1 MNKRPL
7 TTTIVTH
14 LLRGA
19 FFVALLVIGINMTR
33 FAQAQ
38 PQSNKRLQINSET
51 SRNGVRGPA
60 GAKTLVRVHDTAE
73 RTQIASPL
81 QNNSVTSPDA
91 PSGTICGVES
101 RAAHGQV
108 APNTNGG
115 TLNPVAF
122 INPTTV
128 NASGRVAFN
137 SQVDGSDRNQGVF
150 VADSDGT
157 ITAIAIGCGG
167 LGGGGDT
174 TSDCG
179 DASPIGGHFGGF
191 FFGTVFTP
199 DINDA
204 GDVLFFCDVNGGDS
218 RRALFLYQAASGQIV
233 KVAAVGDP
241 SPIGGTF
248 GAVGP
253 GSINSNGKVVFL
265 ASPVGDTINSNLFM
279 WDNGVVTKIAA
290 LGDPAPGGGTFSGLG
305 TESFGFQDGTSIPVG
320 PVPDINDSD
329 QIAFRAIVSGGIT
342 GRGIIVRTGQVDE
355 WYVKVPDPTPIGGT
369 YLDMQAA
376 AINNAGQIAFFA
388 DYHPTPET
396 INSGWFAGAPGNWRK
411 VVVFFDP
418 IDGGQC
424 LGLAFSR
431 NPMQTIDAAGNVVFW
446 ANLDSNGTSDR
457 LVLGLTD
464 GNLLIA
470 ARRGD
475 PTPIGGT
482 FGSMDAWP
490 AINGNIG
497 TVNVATPG
505 AQNGAL
511 SAHMAFNHCPSGTP
525 TPTPT
530 ATPTA
535 TPTTTP
541 TATPSTTP
549 TPTATPT
556 PSPTATPSV
565 TPRPNPTPR
574 PIPTPRPRPIPPG

>member
-1 MNKRPL
+1 MNKRLL
-7 TTTIVTH
+7 TTIGTH
-14 LLRGA
+14 SLRGA
-19 FFVALLVIGINMTR
+19 LFIVLLFVTINLIR
-33 FAQAQ
+33 IAQGQ
-38 PQSNKRLQINSET
+38 PPANDRILSNSEP
-51 SRNGVRGPA
+51 SSNRVRSVNGV
-60 GAKTLVRVHDTAE
+60 KTVVRVHDTVE
-73 RTQIASPL
+73 RPQTALPQQIYKG
-81 QNNSVTSPDA
+81 TGTRG

-115 TLNPVAF
+115 TLDPEAF

-128 NASGRVAFN
+128 NASGSIAFN
-137 SQVDGSDRNQGVF
+137 SLVDGSNRNQGVF

-157 ITAIAIGCGG
+157 IRAIAIGCG
-167 LGGGGDT
+167 LPGGNGDT
-174 TSDCG
+174 TSMCG
-179 DASPIGGHFGGF
+179 DVSPIGGHFGGF
-191 FFGTVFTP
+191 FFGTGFTP
-199 DINDA
+199 DMNDA
-204 GDVLFFCDVNGGDS
+204 GDVIFMCDVNGGDS

-233 KVAAVGDP
+233 KIAAVGDP

-253 GSINSNGKVVFL
+253 GSMNNNGKIVFL
-265 ASPVGDTINSNLFM
+265 ASPQGQTVNSNLFM
-279 WDNGVVTKIAA
+279 WDNGVVTKVAA

-305 TESFGFQDGTSIPVG
+305 VESFGYPDGTFIPFG
-320 PVPDINDSD
+320 PVPDINDSG

-342 GRGIIVRTGQVDE
+342 QRGIVVRTGQTDE

-369 YLDMQAA
+369 YFDMQAA
-376 AINNAGQIAFFA
+376 SINNSGQIAFFA
-388 DYHPTPET
+388 DYRPTPDT

-411 VVVFFDP
+411 VIVFFDP
-418 IDGGQC
+418 VDGGQC

-446 ANLDSNGTSDR
+446 TNLDSNGTSDR

-482 FGSMDAWP
+482 FGTMDAWP

-497 TVNVATPG
+497 TVNPATPG

-511 SAHMAFNHCPSGTP
+511 SAHMVFNHCPSGTP

-530 ATPTA
+530 PTA
-535 TPTTTP
+535 T
-541 TATPSTTP
+541 ATP

-556 PSPTATPSV
+556 ATPTV
-565 TPRPNPTPR
+565 TPVATPRPTPTPR
-574 PIPTPRPRPIPPG
+574 VRPTPPQRP

>member
-1 MNKRPL
+1 MNKRLLTTIETHVVRGISFVVLFFIAINLVRLVQGEPL
-7 TTTIVTH
+7 T
-14 LLRGA
+14 
-19 FFVALLVIGINMTR
+19 
-33 FAQAQ
+33 
-38 PQSNKRLQINSET
+38 SNVSQINSA
-51 SRNGVRGPA
+51 RGANGPRTVVRI
-60 GAKTLVRVHDTAE
+60 HDTAQ
-73 RTQIASPL
+73 RPQIISS
-81 QNNSVTSPDA
+81 QQSHIVTSSRS

-101 RAAHGQV
+101 RAAHGQI

-128 NASGRVAFN
+128 NVSGRIAFN
-137 SQVDGSDRNQGVF
+137 SQVAGSDRNQGVF

-157 ITAIAIGCGG
+157 ISAIAIGCGG
-167 LGGGGDT
+167 LGGNGDT
-174 TSDCG
+174 TSMCG

-204 GDVLFFCDVNGGDS
+204 GDVLFFCDVNGGSS
-218 RRALFLYQAASGQIV
+218 RRALFLYRGASGKIV

-253 GSINSNGKVVFL
+253 GSLNNNGKVVFL
-265 ASPVGDTINSNLFM
+265 ASQIGENFDSNLFM
-279 WDNGVVTKIAA
+279 WDNGVVTKVAA
-290 LGDPAPGGGTFSGLG
+290 IGDPAPGGGTFSALG
-305 TESFGFQDGTSIPVG
+305 TESFGFQDGTFIPVG
-320 PVPDINDSD
+320 PVPDINDLD
-329 QIAFRAIVSGGIT
+329 QITFRAIVSGGIT
-342 GRGIIVRTGQVDE
+342 ERGIIVRTGQLEE

-376 AINNAGQIAFFA
+376 SINNAGQIAFFA
-388 DYHPTPET
+388 DYRTTPET
-396 INSGWFAGAPGNWRK
+396 INSGWFAGSPGNWRK

-446 ANLDSNGTSDR
+446 ANLDSNGTADR
-457 LVLGLTD
+457 LVFGLTD

-490 AINGNIG
+490 AVDGNIG
-497 TVNVATPG
+497 PLNVATPG

-530 ATPTA
+530 PTPSSTPTA
-535 TPTTTP
+535 T
-541 TATPSTTP
+541 ASP
-549 TPTATPT
+549 TPRATPT
-556 PSPTATPSV
+556 PRA
-565 TPRPNPTPR
+565 R
-574 PIPTPRPRPIPPG
+574 PTPRPRPTA

>member
-1 MNKRPL
+1 MNKPL
-7 TTTIVTH
+7 LTTIVTH
-14 LLRGA
+14 LVRGA
-19 FFVALLVIGINMTR
+19 FFLALLFSAVSMIRLAQGQ
-33 FAQAQ
+33 QAQ
-38 PQSNKRLQINSET
+38 SSKRFQTNSET
-51 SRNGVRGPA
+51 SRNSLGTA
-60 GAKTLVRVHDTAE
+60 KGAKTIVRVHDTAE
-73 RTQIASPL
+73 RPKIASAQL
-81 QNNSVTSPDA
+81 NYSVTSTRA
-91 PSGTICGVES
+91 PSGTICGVQS
-101 RAAHGQV
+101 RAAHGQI

-115 TLNPVAF
+115 TLNPAAF
-122 INPTTV
+122 FNPTTV
-128 NASGRVAFN
+128 NASGRIAFN
-137 SQVDGSDRNQGVF
+137 SQVNNSARNQGVF

-157 ITAIAIGCGG
+157 ISAIAIGCGG
-167 LGGGGDT
+167 LGGSGDT
-174 TSDCG
+174 TSMCG
-179 DASPIGGHFGGF
+179 DVSPIGGHFGGF

-204 GDVLFFCDVNGGDS
+204 GDVLFFCDVNGGSS
-218 RRALFLYQAASGQIV
+218 RRALFLYRVASGEIV

-253 GSINSNGKVVFL
+253 GSLNNNGKVVFL
-265 ASPVGDTINSNLFM
+265 ASPVGQTVNSNLFM
-279 WDNGVVTKIAA
+279 WDNGVVTKVAA
-290 LGDPAPGGGTFSGLG
+290 IGDPAPGGGTFSGLG

-329 QIAFRAIVSGGIT
+329 QIAFRAIVSSGIT
-342 GRGIIVRTGQVDE
+342 QRGIVVRTGQVDE

-376 AINNAGQIAFFA
+376 SINNAGQIAFFA
-388 DYHPTPET
+388 DYRPTPET

-431 NPMQTIDAAGNVVFW
+431 NPMQTIDAQGNVVFW
-446 ANLDSNGTSDR
+446 ANLDSNGNADR

-490 AINGNIG
+490 AVDGNIG
-497 TVNVATPG
+497 TLNVATPG

-530 ATPTA
+530 
-535 TPTTTP
+535 
-541 TATPSTTP
+541 PSSTP
-549 TPTATPT
+549 TPTA
-556 PSPTATPSV
+556 S
-565 TPRPNPTPR
+565 PTPR
-574 PIPTPRPRPIPPG
+574 ATPVARPRSTPAPRPTP

>member
-7 TTTIVTH
+7 ATILMHVFRGAVFLVLLFIVTN
-14 LLRGA
+14 L
-19 FFVALLVIGINMTR
+19 TR
-33 FAQAQ
+33 FAQGQ
-38 PQSNKRLQINSET
+38 PQNNRTLRIVSET
-51 SRNGVRGPA
+51 SSSRLRDTT
-60 GAKTLVRVHDTAE
+60 GARTIVRVHDTTE
-73 RTQIASPL
+73 RWQTASP
-81 QNNSVTSPDA
+81 QQHSGVTNASV
-91 PSGTICGVES
+91 PSGAICGVES
-101 RAAHGQV
+101 RAAHGQI
-108 APNTNGG
+108 APGTNGG

-122 INPTTV
+122 INPTSV

-157 ITAIAIGCGG
+157 ISAIAIGCGG
-167 LGGGGDT
+167 LGGEGDT
-174 TSDCG
+174 TSMCG

-233 KVAAVGDP
+233 KVAAVGDA

-253 GSINSNGKVVFL
+253 GSINNNGKVVFL
-265 ASPVGDTINSNLFM
+265 ASQVGETVNSNLFM
-279 WDNGVVTKIAA
+279 WDNGVVTKVAA
-290 LGDPAPGGGTFSGLG
+290 IGDPAPGGGTFSGLG
-305 TESFGFQDGTSIPVG
+305 TESFGFQDGTSIPTG

-329 QIAFRAIVSGGIT
+329 QIAFRAIVSGGVT
-342 GRGIIVRTGQVDE
+342 GRGIVVRTGQVDE

-376 AINNAGQIAFFA
+376 AINNAGQVAFFA
-388 DYHPTPET
+388 DYRPTPET

-446 ANLDSNGTSDR
+446 TNLDSNGTSDR

-464 GNLLIA
+464 GSLLIA

-497 TVNVATPG
+497 TLNVATPG

-525 TPTPT
+525 TPT
-530 ATPTA
+530 
-535 TPTTTP
+535 
-541 TATPSTTP
+541 ATPSSTP
-549 TPTATPT
+549 TPTASPTPRATPT
-556 PSPTATPSV
+556 PRFRPTPQ
-565 TPRPNPTPR
+565 PRPAAL
-574 PIPTPRPRPIPPG
+574 G

>member
-1 MNKRPL
+1 MNKRL
-7 TTTIVTH
+7 LITIAPHVV
-14 LLRGA
+14 RGA
-19 FFVALLVIGINMTR
+19 FVIALLFIAINLIR
-33 FAQAQ
+33 LSQAQ
-38 PQSNKRLQINSET
+38 PQSNNRLQTNSET
-51 SRNGVRGPA
+51 SRNLVGNNNS
-60 GAKTLVRVHDTAE
+60 AKTVVRVHDSAE
-73 RTQIASPL
+73 RPQIALPQ
-81 QNNSVTSPDA
+81 QNYRVSSTRAGA
-91 PSGTICGVES
+91 PSGSVCGVES

-115 TLNPVAF
+115 TLDPVAF
-122 INPTTV
+122 ANPTTV
-128 NASGRVAFN
+128 NASGRIAFN
-137 SQVDGSDRNQGVF
+137 SQVDGSNRNQGVF

-157 ITAIAIGCGG
+157 ITAIAIGCG
-167 LGGGGDT
+167 LPGGGGDT
-174 TSDCG
+174 TSMCG

-191 FFGTVFTP
+191 FFGTFFTP

-218 RRALFLYQAASGQIV
+218 RRALFLYRGATGEIV
-233 KVAAVGDP
+233 KVAAIGDP
-241 SPIGGTF
+241 SPLGGTF

-253 GSINSNGKVVFL
+253 GSLDNNGQVVFL
-265 ASPVGDTINSNLFM
+265 ASAVGTLNSDIFM
-279 WDNGVVTKIAA
+279 WDNGVVTKVAA
-290 LGDPAPGGGTFSGLG
+290 VGDPAPGGGTYSFLG
-305 TESFGFQDGTSIPVG
+305 TESAGFQDGTNIPVG
-320 PVPDINDSD
+320 PLPDINDSG

-342 GRGIIVRTGQVDE
+342 PRGIVVRTGQTDE

-376 AINNAGQIAFFA
+376 SINNGGQIAFFA

-482 FGSMDAWP
+482 FGTMDAWP

-497 TVNVATPG
+497 TVNPATPG

-511 SAHMAFNHCPSGTP
+511 SAHMVFNHCPSGTP
-525 TPTPT
+525 TPTPS
-530 ATPTA
+530 ATPTV
-535 TPTTTP
+535 TPV
-541 TATPSTTP
+541 
-549 TPTATPT
+549 
-556 PSPTATPSV
+556 V
-565 TPRPNPTPR
+565 TPRPTPTPR
-574 PIPTPRPRPIPPG
+574 VRPTPPPRP

>member
-7 TTTIVTH
+7 STIVTH
-14 LLRGA
+14 LVRGA
-19 FFVALLVIGINMTR
+19 SFFVLLFIGTNMIR
-33 FAQAQ
+33 FAQGQ
-38 PQSNKRLQINSET
+38 PQNSKSSINSET
-51 SRNGVRGPA
+51 SPNGVRGSV
-60 GAKTLVRVHDTAE
+60 GAKTFVRVHDTAE
-73 RTQIASPL
+73 RTQIASPQ
-81 QNNSVTSPDA
+81 QNNSLTSPGA

-122 INPTTV
+122 ANPTTV

-174 TSDCG
+174 TSSCG
-179 DASPIGGHFGGF
+179 DVSPIGGHFGGF
-191 FFGTVFTP
+191 FSENTVFTP
-199 DINDA
+199 DMNDA
-204 GDVLFFCDVNGGDS
+204 DDVLFFCDVNGGDS
-218 RRALFLYQAASGQIV
+218 RRALFLYQVASGQII
-233 KVAAVGDP
+233 KIAAVGDP

-248 GAVGP
+248 GAIGP
-253 GSINSNGKVVFL
+253 GSMNNNGKIVFL
-265 ASPVGDTINSNLFM
+265 ASPAGQNFVANIFQWND
-279 WDNGVVTKIAA
+279 GVVSAVAA
-290 LGDPAPGGGTFSGLG
+290 IGDPAPGGGTFSTLA
-305 TESFGFQDGTSIPVG
+305 TDFLGFQDGTTIPVG

-329 QIAFRAIVSGGIT
+329 QIAFKAIVSGGIT
-342 GRGIIVRTGQVDE
+342 ERGIVVRTNQVDE

-388 DYHPTPET
+388 DYHPTPDT
-396 INSGWFAGAPGNWRK
+396 TNSGWFAGAPGNWRK

-431 NPMQTIDAAGNVVFW
+431 NPMQSIDAAGNVVFW

-490 AINGNIG
+490 AVNGNVG
-497 TVNVATPG
+497 TLNVATPG

-525 TPTPT
+525 TPTPPPSPT
-530 ATPTA
+530 STP
-535 TPTTTP
+535 TP

-549 TPTATPT
+549 I
-556 PSPTATPSV
+556 PTATPSV
-565 TPRPNPTPR
+565 TPRPTPTPR
-574 PIPTPRPRPIPPG
+574 PIPTPRPRPTPPG

>member
-1 MNKRPL
+1 MNKRL
-7 TTTIVTH
+7 LITIASHVV
-14 LLRGA
+14 RGVFVLA
-19 FFVALLVIGINMTR
+19 LFFIAINLIR
-33 FAQAQ
+33 LSQAQ
-38 PQSNKRLQINSET
+38 PQSNNRLQTNSET
-51 SRNGVRGPA
+51 SRNLGVNNNS
-60 GAKTLVRVHDTAE
+60 AKTVVRIHDTVQ
-73 RTQIASPL
+73 RPQISLP
-81 QNNSVTSPDA
+81 QQHYGVSSTRA
-91 PSGTICGVES
+91 PSGSICGVES
-101 RAAHGQV
+101 LAAHGQV

-128 NASGRVAFN
+128 NASGRIAFN
-137 SQVDGSDRNQGVF
+137 SQVDGSNRNQGVF
-150 VADSDGT
+150 VADSNGT
-157 ITAIAIGCGG
+157 ITAIAIGCG
-167 LGGGGDT
+167 LPGGGGDT
-174 TSDCG
+174 TSMCG

-191 FFGTVFTP
+191 FFGTFFTP

-218 RRALFLYQAASGQIV
+218 RRALFLYRGATGEIV
-233 KVAAVGDP
+233 KVAAIGDS

-253 GSINSNGKVVFL
+253 GSLNNNGQVVFL
-265 ASPVGDTINSNLFM
+265 ASAVGTINSDIFM
-279 WDNGVVTKIAA
+279 WDNGVVTKVAA
-290 LGDPAPGGGTFSGLG
+290 VGDPAPGGGTYTFLG
-305 TESFGFQDGTSIPVG
+305 TESAGFPDGTNVPVG
-320 PVPDINDSD
+320 PLPDINDSG
-329 QIAFRAIVSGGIT
+329 QLAFRAIVSGGIT
-342 GRGIIVRTGQVDE
+342 QLGIVVRTAQVDE

-369 YLDMQAA
+369 YFDMQAA
-376 AINNAGQIAFFA
+376 SINSAGQIAFFA

-396 INSGWFAGAPGNWRK
+396 TNSGWFAGAPGNWRK

-482 FGSMDAWP
+482 FGTMDAWP

-497 TVNVATPG
+497 TVNPATPG

-530 ATPTA
+530 
-535 TPTTTP
+535 
-541 TATPSTTP
+541 
-549 TPTATPT
+549 PT
-556 PSPTATPSV
+556 PSATPTATPSV
-565 TPRPNPTPR
+565 TPRSTPTPR
-574 PIPTPRPRPIPPG
+574 ARPTPPPRPSNPSRLRDDS

>member
-7 TTTIVTH
+7 TTIATR

-19 FFVALLVIGINMTR
+19 LFIVLLFFAINIIWL
-33 FAQAQ
+33 AHAH
-38 PQSNKRLQINSET
+38 PSGSNKPLTSFET
-51 SRNGVRGPA
+51 SSNAFRSVNGARTTVRIHG
-60 GAKTLVRVHDTAE
+60 TAE
-73 RTQIASPL
+73 RSQIASPQ
-81 QNNSVTSPDA
+81 QNYSVTSTRA

-101 RAAHGQV
+101 RAAHGQI
-108 APNTNGG
+108 APNTGGG

-137 SQVDGSDRNQGVF
+137 SQVNGSDRNQGVF
-150 VADSDGT
+150 VADSGGT
-157 ITAIAIGCGG
+157 ISSIAIGCGG
-167 LGGGGDT
+167 LGGSGDT
-174 TSDCG
+174 TSMCG

-204 GDVLFFCDVNGGDS
+204 GDVLFFCDVNGGSS
-218 RRALFLYQAASGQIV
+218 RRALFLYRIASGEIV

-253 GSINSNGKVVFL
+253 GSLNNNGKVVFL
-265 ASPVGDTINSNLFM
+265 ASPVGETVNSNLFM
-279 WDNGVVTKIAA
+279 WDNGVVTKVAA
-290 LGDPAPGGGTFSGLG
+290 IGDPAPGGGTFSALG
-305 TESFGFQDGTSIPVG
+305 TESFGFQDGTFIPVG

-342 GRGIIVRTGQVDE
+342 QRGIIVRTGQADE

-376 AINNAGQIAFFA
+376 SINNAGQIAFFA

-446 ANLDSNGTSDR
+446 ANLDSNGTADR

-475 PTPIGGT
+475 PTPIGGI

-490 AINGNIG
+490 AIDGNIG
-497 TVNVATPG
+497 TLNVATPG

-530 ATPTA
+530 
-535 TPTTTP
+535 
-541 TATPSTTP
+541 PSSTP
-549 TPTATPT
+549 TPTA
-556 PSPTATPSV
+556 S
-565 TPRPNPTPR
+565 PTPR
-574 PIPTPRPRPIPPG
+574 ATPVARPRPTPAPRPTP

>member
-1 MNKRPL
+1 MNKRPF

-14 LLRGA
+14 LRGA
-19 FFVALLVIGINMTR
+19 FFVALLVISINMIR

-38 PQSNKRLQINSET
+38 PQSNKRPQINSET
-51 SRNGVRGPA
+51 SRNDVRGLV
-60 GAKTLVRVHDTAE
+60 GAKTLVKVHDSSE
-73 RTQIASPL
+73 RTQIGSP
-81 QNNSVTSPDA
+81 QQSYTVTRPGS

-128 NASGRVAFN
+128 NASGRIAFN

-157 ITAIAIGCGG
+157 ISAIAIGCGG
-167 LGGGGDT
+167 LGGSGDT
-174 TSDCG
+174 TSMCG
-179 DASPIGGHFGGF
+179 DVSPIGGHFSGF

-204 GDVLFFCDVNGGDS
+204 GDVLFFCDVNGGSS
-218 RRALFLYQAASGQIV
+218 RRALFLYRGASGEIV

-253 GSINSNGKVVFL
+253 GSLNNNGKVVFL
-265 ASPVGDTINSNLFM
+265 ASPVGETVNSNLFM
-279 WDNGVVTKIAA
+279 WDNGVVTKVAA
-290 LGDPAPGGGTFSGLG
+290 IGDPAPGGGTFSALG
-305 TESFGFQDGTSIPVG
+305 TESFGFQDGTFIPVG

-342 GRGIIVRTGQVDE
+342 ERGIVVRTGQVDE

-376 AINNAGQIAFFA
+376 SINNAGQIAFFA

-424 LGLAFSR
+424 FGLAFSR

-446 ANLDSNGTSDR
+446 ANLDSNGAADR

-490 AINGNIG
+490 AVNGNIG
-497 TVNVATPG
+497 TLNVATPG

-530 ATPTA
+530 G
-535 TPTTTP
+535 
-541 TATPSTTP
+541 TPSTTP
-549 TPTATPT
+549 TPTPTASST
-556 PSPTATPSV
+556 PSPTV
-565 TPRPNPTPR
+565 TPRPTPTPR
-574 PIPTPRPRPIPPG
+574 SRPTPRPRPAPPG

>member
-14 LLRGA
+14 LVRGA
-19 FFVALLVIGINMTR
+19 SFIVLLFIGTNMIR

-38 PQSNKRLQINSET
+38 PQNSNSFQAP
-51 SRNGVRGPA
+51 RNGLGNTA
-60 GAKTLVRVHDTAE
+60 GARTVVKVRDNVE
-73 RTQIASPL
+73 RTQIASPQ
-81 QNNSVTSPDA
+81 QNYSATSTRA

-115 TLNPVAF
+115 TLNPQAF
-122 INPTTV
+122 GNPTTV

-137 SQVDGSDRNQGVF
+137 SRVDGSDRNQGVF

-157 ITAIAIGCGG
+157 ISAIAIGCGG

-174 TSDCG
+174 TSSCG
-179 DASPIGGHFGGF
+179 DVSPMGGHFGGF
-191 FFGTVFTP
+191 FSENTVFTP

-218 RRALFLYQAASGQIV
+218 RRALFLYQGASGQIV

-253 GSINSNGKVVFL
+253 GSINNNGKIVFL
-265 ASPVGDTINSNLFM
+265 ASQVGDTVNSNLFM
-279 WDNGVVTKIAA
+279 WDSGVVTKVAA

-305 TESFGFQDGTSIPVG
+305 TESFGFQDGTFIPTG

-329 QIAFRAIVSGGIT
+329 QIAFRAIVTGGIT
-342 GRGIIVRTGQVDE
+342 GRGIVVRTGQVDE

-388 DYHPTPET
+388 DYHPTPQT
-396 INSGWFAGAPGNWRK
+396 TNSGWFAGAPGNWRK

-530 ATPTA
+530 PTPTA
-535 TPTTTP
+535 TP

-549 TPTATPT
+549 TPTATP
-556 PSPTATPSV
+556 SV
-565 TPRPNPTPR
+565 TPRPTPTPR
-574 PIPTPRPRPIPPG
+574 PIPTPRPRPTPQ

>member
-1 MNKRPL
+1 MNKRSL
-7 TTTIVTH
+7 TITMSL
-14 LLRGA
+14 LLRGT
-19 FFVALLVIGINMTR
+19 FSLALLFIAVNMIWS
-33 FAQAQ
+33 AQGQ
-38 PQSNKRLQINSET
+38 PQSSKRSLTGAET
-51 SRNGVRGPA
+51 SSNGIRSA
-60 GAKTLVRVHDTAE
+60 NGAKTTVRVHDTAE
-73 RTQIASPL
+73 RSQIASPR
-81 QNNSVTSPDA
+81 QDYSITSA
-91 PSGTICGVES
+91 STPSGTICGVES

-157 ITAIAIGCGG
+157 ISAIAIGCGG
-167 LGGGGDT
+167 LGGSGDT
-174 TSDCG
+174 TSMCG
-179 DASPIGGHFGGF
+179 DVSPIGGHFGGF

-204 GDVLFFCDVNGGDS
+204 GDVIFLCDVNGGDS
-218 RRALFLYQAASGQIV
+218 RRALFLYRGDSGEIV

-253 GSINSNGKVVFL
+253 GSLSNSGKVLFL
-265 ASPVGDTINSNLFM
+265 ASPEGDISSDIFM
-279 WDNGVVTKIAA
+279 WDNGSVTKVAA
-290 LGDPAPGGGTFSGLG
+290 RGDPAPGGGTFSFLG
-305 TESFGFQDGTSIPVG
+305 TESFGFQDGTNIPVG
-320 PVPDINDSD
+320 PIPDINDSD
-329 QIAFRAIVSGGIT
+329 QIAFRAIVTGGIT
-342 GRGIIVRTGQVDE
+342 ERGIVVRTGQVDE

-376 AINNAGQIAFFA
+376 SINNAGQIAFFA

-411 VVVFFDP
+411 VIVFFDP

-431 NPMQTIDAAGNVVFW
+431 NPMQTIDAAGNVVLW
-446 ANLDSNGTSDR
+446 ANLDSNGNADR

-497 TVNVATPG
+497 TLNVATPG

-530 ATPTA
+530 
-535 TPTTTP
+535 
-541 TATPSTTP
+541 PSTTP
-549 TPTATPT
+549 TPTPT
-556 PSPTATPSV
+556 PTATPSV
-565 TPRPNPTPR
+565 TPRPTPTPR
-574 PIPTPRPRPIPPG
+574 ARPTPRPRPTPPS

>member
-14 LLRGA
+14 LVRGTS
-19 FFVALLVIGINMTR
+19 FIVLLFIGTNMIR
-33 FAQAQ
+33 FAQGQ
-38 PQSNKRLQINSET
+38 PQNSKSSINSET
-51 SRNGVRGPA
+51 SPNGVRGSV
-60 GAKTLVRVHDTAE
+60 GANTFVRVHDTAE
-73 RTQIASPL
+73 RTQIASPQ
-81 QNNSVTSPDA
+81 QNNSLTSPGA

-122 INPTTV
+122 ANPTTV

-174 TSDCG
+174 TSSCG
-179 DASPIGGHFGGF
+179 DVSPIGGHFGGF
-191 FFGTVFTP
+191 FSENTVFTP
-199 DINDA
+199 DMNDA
-204 GDVLFFCDVNGGDS
+204 DDVLFFCDVNGGDS
-218 RRALFLYQAASGQIV
+218 RRALFLYQVASGQII
-233 KVAAVGDP
+233 KIAAVGDP

-248 GAVGP
+248 GAIGP
-253 GSINSNGKVVFL
+253 GSMNNNGKIVFL
-265 ASPVGDTINSNLFM
+265 ASPAGQNFVANIFQWND
-279 WDNGVVTKIAA
+279 GVVSAVAA
-290 LGDPAPGGGTFSGLG
+290 IGDPAPGGGTFSTLA
-305 TESFGFQDGTSIPVG
+305 TDFLGFQDGTTIPVG

-329 QIAFRAIVSGGIT
+329 QIAFKAIVSGGIT
-342 GRGIIVRTGQVDE
+342 ERGIVVRTNQVDE

-388 DYHPTPET
+388 DYHPTPDT
-396 INSGWFAGAPGNWRK
+396 TNSGWFAGAPGNWRK

-431 NPMQTIDAAGNVVFW
+431 NPMQSIDAAGNVVFW

-490 AINGNIG
+490 AVNGNVG
-497 TVNVATPG
+497 TLNVATPG

-525 TPTPT
+525 TPTPPPSPT
-530 ATPTA
+530 STP
-535 TPTTTP
+535 TP

-549 TPTATPT
+549 I
-556 PSPTATPSV
+556 PTATPSV
-565 TPRPNPTPR
+565 TPRPTPTPR
-574 PIPTPRPRPIPPG
+574 PIPTPRPRPTPPG

>member
-1 MNKRPL
+1 MNKSPL
-7 TTTIVTH
+7 TTIVTH

-19 FFVALLVIGINMTR
+19 SFIVVLFITIPTIQL
-33 FAQAQ
+33 AQGQ
-38 PQSNKRLQINSET
+38 PQNSKSSINSET
-51 SRNGVRGPA
+51 SPNGVRSSV
-60 GAKTLVRVHDTAE
+60 GAKTFVRVYDTAE
-73 RTQIASPL
+73 RLQIASPQ
-81 QNNSVTSPDA
+81 QNYSVTTTRA

-115 TLNPVAF
+115 TLNTVAF
-122 INPTTV
+122 ANPTTV

-157 ITAIAIGCGG
+157 ISAIAIGCGG

-174 TSDCG
+174 TSMCG

-191 FFGTVFTP
+191 FFGTAFTP

-253 GSINSNGKVVFL
+253 GSINNEGKAVFL

-279 WDNGVVTKIAA
+279 WGNGVVTKVAA
-290 LGDPAPGGGTFSGLG
+290 LGDPAPEGGTFSGLG
-305 TESFGFQDGTSIPVG
+305 TESLGGFPDGTSIPIG

-329 QIAFRAIVSGGIT
+329 QIVFRAIVSGGIT
-342 GRGIIVRTGQVDE
+342 GRGIVVRTNQVDE

-369 YLDMQAA
+369 YFDMQAA
-376 AINNAGQIAFFA
+376 SINNSGQIAFFA
-388 DYHPTPET
+388 DYRPTSNT
-396 INSGWFAGAPGNWRK
+396 FNSGWFAGAPGNWRK

-418 IDGGQC
+418 IDGGEC

-457 LVLGLTD
+457 VVLGLTD

-482 FGSMDAWP
+482 FGTMDAWP

-497 TVNVATPG
+497 TVNPATPG

-530 ATPTA
+530 ATPT
-535 TPTTTP
+535 
-541 TATPSTTP
+541 S
-549 TPTATPT
+549 T
-556 PSPTATPSV
+556 PSPTAS
-565 TPRPNPTPR
+565 PTPR
-574 PIPTPRPRPIPPG
+574 ATPTPRTRPTPRPRPT

>member
-7 TTTIVTH
+7 TTIAPR

-19 FFVALLVIGINMTR
+19 LFIVLLFFAINIIWI
-33 FAQAQ
+33 ADAH
-38 PQSNKRLQINSET
+38 PPGSNKPLTNFET
-51 SRNGVRGPA
+51 SSNAFRSVNDARTTVRIHG
-60 GAKTLVRVHDTAE
+60 TEE
-73 RTQIASPL
+73 RSQIASPQ
-81 QNNSVTSPDA
+81 QNYGVTSTRA

-150 VADSDGT
+150 VADSGGA
-157 ITAIAIGCGG
+157 ISAIAIGCGG
-167 LGGGGDT
+167 LGGSGDT
-174 TSDCG
+174 TSMCG

-204 GDVLFFCDVNGGDS
+204 GDVLFFCDVNGGSS
-218 RRALFLYQAASGQIV
+218 RRALFLYRGASGEIV

-253 GSINSNGKVVFL
+253 GSLNNNGKVVFL
-265 ASPVGDTINSNLFM
+265 ASQVGQTINSNLFM
-279 WDNGVVTKIAA
+279 WDNGVVTKVAA
-290 LGDPAPGGGTFSGLG
+290 IGDPAPGGGTFSGLG

-342 GRGIIVRTGQVDE
+342 QRGIVVRTGQADE

-376 AINNAGQIAFFA
+376 SINNAGQIAFFA
-388 DYHPTPET
+388 DYHPTPQT

-490 AINGNIG
+490 AVNGNIG
-497 TVNVATPG
+497 TLNVATPG

-530 ATPTA
+530 
-535 TPTTTP
+535 
-541 TATPSTTP
+541 PSSTP
-549 TPTATPT
+549 TPTA
-556 PSPTATPSV
+556 S
-565 TPRPNPTPR
+565 PTPR
-574 PIPTPRPRPIPPG
+574 ATPVARPRPTPAPRPTP

>member
-7 TTTIVTH
+7 TIIATP

-19 FFVALLVIGINMTR
+19 FSVALLSMGINMTR
-33 FAQAQ
+33 FAHAQ
-38 PQSNKRLQINSET
+38 PQSNA
-51 SRNGVRGPA
+51 GVSHNDLRAVGN
-60 GAKTLVRVHDTAE
+60 AKTFVKVHDSE
-73 RTQIASPL
+73 QRTQVASPQL
-81 QNNSVTSPDA
+81 DYSVTSPGA
-91 PSGTICGVES
+91 PSGTVCGVES

-115 TLNPVAF
+115 TLNPLAF
-122 INPTTV
+122 ANPTTV
-128 NASGRVAFN
+128 NAAGRVAFN

-150 VADSDGT
+150 VADSDGS
-157 ITAIAIGCGG
+157 ISAIAIGCGG

-174 TSDCG
+174 TSMCG

-191 FFGTVFTP
+191 FSENTVFTP

-241 SPIGGTF
+241 SPIGDTF

-253 GSINSNGKVVFL
+253 GSINNNGKVVFL
-265 ASPVGDTINSNLFM
+265 ASQVGETVNSNLFM

-290 LGDPAPGGGTFSGLG
+290 LGDPAPEGGTFSGLG
-305 TESFGFQDGTSIPVG
+305 TESFGFQDGTSIPTG

-329 QIAFRAIVSGGIT
+329 QIAFRTIVSGGIT
-342 GRGIIVRTGQVDE
+342 ERGIVVRTGQVDE

-369 YLDMQAA
+369 YFDMQAA
-376 AINNAGQIAFFA
+376 SINNAGQIAFFS
-388 DYHPTPET
+388 DYRPTPET
-396 INSGWFAGAPGNWRK
+396 FNSGWFAGSPGNWRK
-411 VVVFFDP
+411 VIVFFDS

-457 LVLGLTD
+457 LVLSLTD

-497 TVNVATPG
+497 TLNVATPG

-525 TPTPT
+525 TPTPSPT
-530 ATPTA
+530 GTPTPTA
-535 TPTTTP
+535 TV
-541 TATPSTTP
+541 TPSTTP
-549 TPTATPT
+549 TPTATATAT
-556 PSPTATPSV
+556 PSPTTTPSV
-565 TPRPNPTPR
+565 TPRPTPTPR
-574 PIPTPRPRPIPPG
+574 PIPTPRPRPTSPG